1 MSEYTELLAKLAAQR
16 LTLATAK
23 EMKTA
28 MVKTFEETPSF
39 QAIQGNIASAAN
51 QIDDLTQQL
60 HELALS
66 DFKATGSK
74 KPHPGVGIRVSTKLA
89 YDPAVAL
96 DWAKTNLPAAL
107 VLDTKTFEAFVKAT
121 TVPVTFV
128 SVTET
133 PSATIAT
140 DLSEYLKETK

>member
-1 MSEYTELLAKLAAQR
+1 MSEYSELLAKLAAQR

-23 EMKTA
+23 ELRTVMIQN
-28 MVKTFEETPSF
+28 FEESPTY
-39 QAIQGNIASAAN
+39 QAVQTNINNASN
-51 QIDDLTQQL
+51 QIGVLTEQL

-66 DFKATGSK
+66 DFRATGSK
-74 KPHPGVGIRVSTKLA
+74 KPHPGVGIRVSTKLV
-89 YDPAVAL
+89 YDQGVAL

-128 SVTET
+128 SELQIA
-133 PSATIAT
+133 SATIAT
-140 DLSEYLKETK
+140 DLSAYLQEEK